1 MKDLPENW
9 KEGFT
14 HPWQIG
20 CGGDETPFIYCN
32 QWWLYVWN
40 TADEKHCYY
49 NFADD
54 MFYDK
59 KA

>member
-1 MKDLPENW
+1 MKDKPQNW
-9 KEGFT
+9 DKGFD
-14 HPWQIG
+14 HPWKIG
-20 CGGDETPFIYCN
+20 CGGDETPFVYCN

-40 TADEKHCYY
+40 TEDKKNYYY